1 MVHLTGSPFF
11 GGPERQMLGL
21 ARSLPWP
28 YRSVFLSVWE
38 GGRCQA
44 FLEQVRR
51 DDFAAVTLQ
60 HNTPHFRSM
69 VSELAQSFRRY
80 RADVLCCHGYKAD
93 LLGWAAARRT
103 GVRVVSVSRGWTAA
117 TLKVRLYEAADRL
130 GLYAMD
136 AVVCVSEGQAAK
148 VRRLGVPAD
157 RVVVIRNAIHAERF
171 ADADP
176 AYAEVLRDFLPPACR
191 RVVGAAGR
199 LSPEK
204 GFGVLVEAAALVRQ
218 ADPEVGFVVFG
229 DGPLRQELTRQIAAL
244 GLSDSFALAGFR
256 TDVDH
261 FLPYLDLVVLP
272 SFTEGL
278 PNTAL
283 EAFAAGVPV
292 VATAVGGTPEVIE
305 EGVNG
310 YLVPPGD
317 PRELARRILDAL
329 GDERERRAMGLR
341 GRQRV
346 QDHFTFAAQGEQ
358 YQRLFETLLG
368 RRGETASSRVVNGA
382 AAVPARNGAPLA
394 LSGGP
399 QR

>member
-1 MVHLTGSPFF
+1 
-11 GGPERQMLGL
+11 MLGL

-28 YRSVFLSVWE
+28 YRSVFLSFWE
-38 GGRCQA
+38 QGRCQP

-51 DDFAAVTLQ
+51 HGFAAVALE
-60 HNTPHFRSM
+60 HNTPHVRSM
-69 VSELAQSFRRY
+69 VNELARCVRRY

-117 TLKVRLYEAADRL
+117 TLKVRLYEALDRL
-130 GLYAMD
+130 GLHAMD

-148 VRRLGVPAD
+148 VRRLGVPAG
-157 RVVVIRNAIHAERF
+157 RVVVIRNAIQAERF
-171 ADADP
+171 ANADP
-176 AYAEVLRDFLPPACR
+176 AYGAILRGLLPPSCR

-204 GFGVLVEAAALVRQ
+204 GFGVLVEAASLVRQ
-218 ADPEVGFVVFG
+218 VDPEVGFVLFG
-229 DGPLRQELTRQIAAL
+229 DGPLRPALTRQIVAG
-244 GLSDSFALAGFR
+244 GLSDAFALTGFR

-261 FLPYLDLVVLP
+261 FLPHLDLVVLP

-317 PRELARRILDAL
+317 PRELARRILEAL
-329 GDERERRAMGLR
+329 GDEEERQAMGLR

-368 RRGETASSRVVNGA
+368 RRREMESSGVVNGA
-382 AAVPARNGAPLA
+382 ATVPARNGASLA
-394 LSGGP
+394 LNG
-399 QR
+399 RAHH